1 MACRFGHG
9 MELVQS
15 MAATKLAI
23 ALTIQYCFPPG
34 TAPTLP

>member
-1 MACRFGHG
+1 MACHFGHG

-23 ALTIQYCFPPG
+23 ALTIQCCFLPG
-34 TAPTLP
+34 TAPILP